1 MSFNR
6 TLEQLAL
13 LAAIRGDETEA
24 ALFSRA
30 AALMRERRIES
41 DADLGPFF
49 EAPPPADTDFERA
62 VHTRLRYMYDA
73 GAWVLMESA
82 IADLP
87 ADLRWLF
94 ESGAVTIEQIAALHN
109 ALGVSTAADLVGAV
123 ERQAIRAVPGLDP
136 LAEYAI
142 AGALFDLRAA
152 IPRIP
157 LGRALTMVEP
167 VLAQLRALPGVEWAA
182 PVGSFRRGQDSVG
195 DIELLAVA
203 KDPQAALEE
212 MSRLPGI
219 ARTLQRTGRR
229 LYLLIERLQL
239 GIRFP
244 EPEKAGAAL
253 LHLTGSFPHLN
264 ALRAVAR
271 GRGGLLTAD
280 GYLPPDGGP
289 IVAETE
295 KKIYAALGL
304 PFIPPEIRNGDG
316 EVEAALAGTLPAL
329 VARADIRGDLHMHT
343 MWSDGRDSVEA
354 MVAMCVSLGYQ
365 YLAITD
371 HSPHSAASRNLSIDD
386 VKRQAEEIAEARE
399 HHPEIAI
406 LHGCE
411 VDILPD
417 GKLDLPDRVLERLDI
432 VLASLHEQAGHGSAQ
447 LQRRYEMAMRHPLVN
462 LITHPTNRLL
472 PHRRGYDLDYD
483 RLFATAVETGT
494 LLEVDGAP
502 AHLDMDGALS
512 RRAVSAGVTLSI
524 DSDGHRAQSLDRQMN
539 LGVTTARRGWVEAR
553 NVVNTRSIADI
564 RVLVAAK
571 RAR

>member
-1 MSFNR
+1 VSFNR

-13 LAAIRGDETEA
+13 LAAIRGNEGEA
-24 ALFSRA
+24 ALFTRA
-30 AALMRERRIES
+30 AVLMRERGIES
-41 DADLGPFF
+41 DADLGPFLA
-49 EAPPPADTDFERA
+49 APLPADTDFERD

-123 ERQAIRAVPGLDP
+123 ETQAVRTVPGLDP

-167 VLAQLRALPGVEWAA
+167 VLAQLRALEGVEWAA
-182 PVGSFRRGQDSVG
+182 PVGSFRRGQDTVG

-203 KDPQAALEE
+203 KDPQRALEE
-212 MSRLPGI
+212 MNRLPGV
-219 ARTLQRTGRR
+219 AHTLQRTGRR

-244 EPEKAGAAL
+244 EPAKAGAAL
-253 LHLTGSFPHLN
+253 LHLTGSYGHLN

-271 GRGGLLTAD
+271 DRGGLLTAD
-280 GYLPPDGGP
+280 GYLPPGGGAV
-289 IVAETE
+289 VAETE

-316 EVEAALAGTLPAL
+316 EVEAAIAGRLPSL
-329 VARADIRGDLHMHT
+329 VTRADIRGDIHMHT

-354 MVAMCVSLGYQ
+354 MVARCVGLGYQ
-365 YLAITD
+365 YMAITD

-386 VKRQAEEIAEARE
+386 VKRQADEVAEARE
-399 HHPEIAI
+399 RHPEITI

-432 VLASLHEQAGHGSAQ
+432 VLASLHERAGQANTQ
-447 LQRRYEMAMRHPLVN
+447 LQRRYEQAMRHPLVN
-462 LITHPTNRLL
+462 VITHPTNRLL
-472 PHRRGYDLDYD
+472 PHRKGYDLDYD
-483 RLFATAVETGT
+483 RLFATAVATGT

-502 AHLDMDGALS
+502 AHLDMDGALA
-512 RRAVSAGVTLSI
+512 RRAIAAGVTVTI
-524 DSDGHRAQSLDRQMN
+524 DSDSHRAEYLERQMG
-539 LGVTTARRGWVEAR
+539 LGLTTARRGWVEAR
-553 NVVNTRSIADI
+553 HVANARPIAEI
-564 RVLVAAK
+564 LALVAAK